1 LISINIL
8 LEKSDQSD
16 VENSMRIA
24 EDLPYDLIS
33 RPYYVDSIAYKLDG
47 SFLGESDSE
56 QEDEAIKKITIRSHQ
71 RRK

>member
-1 LISINIL
+1 MTSINIL

-33 RPYYVDSIAYKLDG
+33 KPYYVDSIAYKLDG
-47 SFLGESDSE
+47 SFLGEFDSE
-56 QEDEAIKKITIRSHQ
+56 
-71 RRK
+71 